1 MSLTII
7 LRQKKVYVEY
17 YPENGVSWI
26 SENFDKGEDF
36 ILKRTFTLLKKD
48 MTPGDETPFGDSM
61 EFLIGKLEA
70 DYYKIHKRI
79 LSTEFDVL
87 IHKSIDIRIRHFI
100 VNSNISILL
109 KFERLAK
116 QQIIIGGEDKN
127 AIPENVFND
136 IIQSFPSRTEL
147 GHYVNS
153 RVTNILSQYLEGVAD
168 SGNAFEKYLAKR
180 IKIKRINSLE
190 SIRNFEFEKYSF
202 ILKTLKKMLSDI
214 DGYDEIEWRKQII
227 EIILIIYPKYIR
239 CFSEVNVKDYY
250 SNPLKVTERYIDLML
265 LDANGTVDVIE
276 IKKPF
281 TDCVMTKRTYRG
293 NYTPMKELSGTVM
306 QVEKYLFHLNKW
318 GASGERILTQKYQD
332 FIPNDMTVKITN
344 PKGIIILGRNNNLER
359 EQLFDFEI
367 IKRKYSNVM
376 DIITYDDLISRL
388 ENILRKFKT
397 DTLEEKF

>member
-1 MSLTII
+1 
-7 LRQKKVYVEY
+7 
-17 YPENGVSWI
+17 
-26 SENFDKGEDF
+26 
-36 ILKRTFTLLKKD
+36 
-48 MTPGDETPFGDSM
+48 M

-70 DYYKIHKRI
+70 DYYKIDKRI
-79 LSTEFDVL
+79 LSTESEVL

-100 VNSNISILL
+100 ANSNISILL

-116 QQIIIGGEDKN
+116 QQIIIGGEEKN
-127 AIPENVFND
+127 AIPENIFND

-147 GHYVNS
+147 SHYVNS
-153 RVTNILSQYLEGVAD
+153 RVTNILSQYLEGVSD

-239 CFSEVNVKDYY
+239 CFSEVNIKDYY

-318 GASGERILTQKYQD
+318 GAAGERILTQKYQD
-332 FIPNDMTVKITN
+332 CIPSDMTVKITN

-388 ENILRKFKT
+388 ENILQKFKS
-397 DTLEEKF
+397 DTLTEE